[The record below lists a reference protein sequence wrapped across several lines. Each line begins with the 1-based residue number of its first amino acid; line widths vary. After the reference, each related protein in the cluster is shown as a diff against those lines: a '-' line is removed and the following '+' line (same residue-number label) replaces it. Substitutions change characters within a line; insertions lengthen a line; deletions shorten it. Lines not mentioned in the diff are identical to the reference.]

1 MSSKYYENLIK
12 TVLEHSTSQNWVDAV
27 NEWYIDDI
35 EEDETLSESCICGH
49 PNLRYLFTIKNET
62 NNNTLFPIGSE
73 CIKKFERDEL
83 YQEATIKEKLFELY
97 HIVENNSF
105 IEFNSKLFSRKL
117 LKYLYDAGAFKANE
131 YNHYNPLQ
139 DYNFMLK
146 TFNQKNP
153 ATSQQDKK
161 VKAIILNSIKP
172 FIQEQLKNKIKHKN

>member
-97 HIVENNSF
+97 HKVENNSF

-117 LKYLYDAGAFKANE
+117 LKYLYDAGAFKANK
-131 YNHYNPLQ
+131 YNNNNPFLS
-139 DYNFMLK
+139 YKFMLK
-146 TFNQKNP
+146 AFNQKTP
-153 ATSQQDKK
+153 LSEYQKSRTS
-161 VKAIILNSIKP
+161 AIILDSIKP